1 MLPIQLVSKFIKILR
16 SAASPSQI
24 AGGFIL
30 GFLLG
35 MSPSLLSLLNLFII
49 LLIII
54 LNVNLATALFAFAF
68 FSAFAYL
75 MDPVFH
81 SLGFALLVD
90 VQGLKNLWTFFYN
103 APFVPFTR
111 FNNTVVMGSLSISLI
126 LLFPLYY
133 FAKRF
138 VVTYR
143 EKYEPRVKT
152 WKWVKLLKSS
162 QIYQMY
168 ERLKFLGD

>member
-54 LNVNLATALFAFAF
+54 LNVNLATALFAFAL

-90 VQGLKNLWTFFYN
+90 VEGLKSFWAFLYN

-111 FNNTVVMGSLSISLI
+111 FNNTVVMGSLSISLV

-133 FAKRF
+133 FTKRF

>member
-54 LNVNLATALFAFAF
+54 LNINLATALFAFAL

-75 MDPVFH
+75 MDPFFH

-90 VQGLKNLWTFFYN
+90 VQSLKSVWTFLYN
-103 APFVPFTR
+103 TPFIPFTR

-126 LLFPLYY
+126 LLFPLY
-133 FAKRF
+133 FLTKRF
-138 VVTYR
+138 VVIYR
-143 EKYEPRVKT
+143 EKYEPRVKN

-168 ERLKFLGD
+168 ERLKFLGE